1 MAPEAP
7 AAAPGPSP
15 APAPSGTPRTVIRLE
30 GVRKA
35 FDGKVILDGMDLEV
49 RKSEILVILGGSG
62 AGKSVTLKVM
72 CGLIRPDS
80 GKVTVFKQDVLA
92 LGDRDLRHL
101 RRKFGYVFQSGALI
115 NWLTAAENVALPL
128 EEHDLCDPSEVEGR
142 VRQALAL
149 VGLPESGPLLPDQ
162 LSGGMRKRVALARA
176 LVQQPNA
183 ILYDEPTTGLDP
195 VSTASID
202 RVIKGTRDRTG
213 LTSVV
218 ISHDLESAFRIAD
231 RIAMLHRGRMVACA
245 PPEEFR
251 ALDLE
256 PVRRFPK
263 ADPGDE
269 PPS

>member
-1 MAPEAP
+1 MASEAP
-7 AAAPGPSP
+7 PSP
-15 APAPSGTPRTVIRLE
+15 PRTVIRLE
-30 GVRKA
+30 GVCKSYE
-35 FDGKVILDGMDLEV
+35 GKTILDGVDLEV

-62 AGKSVTLKVM
+62 AGKSLTLKVM
-72 CGLIRPDS
+72 CGLVRPDS
-80 GKVTVFKQDVLA
+80 GSVTVFKQDVLA
-92 LGDRDLRHL
+92 LDERSLRHL

-128 EEHDLCDPSEVEGR
+128 EEHDLCPPGEVEGR
-142 VRQALAL
+142 VAEALAS
-149 VGLPESGPLLPDQ
+149 VGLPDAGPLLPDQ
-162 LSGGMRKRVALARA
+162 LSGGMRKRVALARG
-176 LVQQPNA
+176 LVQEPNA

-202 RVIKGTRDRTG
+202 RVIRSTRDRTG

-218 ISHDLESAFRIAD
+218 ISHDLDSAFRIAD

-256 PVRRFPK
+256 PVRRFLK
-263 ADPGDE
+263 ADPGDDI
-269 PPS
+269 PA

>member
-7 AAAPGPSP
+7 EPGAAGK
-15 APAPSGTPRTVIRLE
+15 TVIRLA

-35 FDGKVILDGMDLEV
+35 FDEKVVLDSIDLEV

-62 AGKSVTLKVM
+62 AGKSLTLKVM
-72 CGLIRPDS
+72 CGLLRPDAGS
-80 GKVTVFKQDVLA
+80 VTVFKQDVLA
-92 LGDRDLRHL
+92 LDERSLRHL

-128 EEHDLCDPSEVEGR
+128 LEHDLCPPGEVAQRAQET
-142 VRQALAL
+142 LAL
-149 VGLPESGPLLPDQ
+149 VGLPEAGPMMPDQ

-176 LVQQPNA
+176 LVQEPLA

-195 VSTASID
+195 ITTASID

-218 ISHDLESAFRIAD
+218 ISHDLDSAFRMAD
-231 RIAMLHRGRMVACA
+231 RVAMLYKGRIVACA
-245 PPEEFR
+245 ATEEFK
-251 ALDLE
+251 ALTLD
-256 PVRRFPK
+256 PVRRFLT
-263 ADPGDE
+263 ADPGDDV
-269 PPS
+269 PA